1 MLKGEDLSVWRGVGM
16 PSCSTTLRMSVEF
29 VTEFEDGHKSALLE
43 PEYGTERAHDE
54 DAFGGSK

>member
-1 MLKGEDLSVWRGVGM
+1 M